1 LLVAGALALPL
12 GLVACGSDSGSSS
25 TTAKALAS
33 EGTGTASSD
42 EDEESE
48 EGHEVVPDAQ
58 VTAGLAELETM
69 GTAVVAAANAG
80 KATTDD
86 VDAMFDKWATF
97 EGTIKQNEVDLY
109 LTMEDSLAGLRAAAD
124 KNDGPAATTSMK
136 ALSDAVAAYLAKH
149 P

>member
-1 LLVAGALALPL
+1 LFLAGALALPV
-12 GLVACGSDSGSSS
+12 GLVACGSDSKSSS
-25 TTAKALAS
+25 TTEAAAS
-33 EGTGTASSD
+33 ESTGARSSD
-42 EDEESE
+42 EDAESE

-69 GTAVVAAANAG
+69 GAAVVVAANAG
-80 KATTDD
+80 NATTDD

-109 LTMEDSLAGLRAAAD
+109 LTMEDSLAGLRAAAE

-136 ALSDAVAAYLAKH
+136 ALSDAAAAYLAKH

>member
-1 LLVAGALALPL
+1 M
-12 GLVACGSDSGSSS
+12 ACGSDSSSSS
-25 TTAKALAS
+25 TAERSAGS
-33 EGTGTASSD
+33 EGTASESTGAASSD
-42 EDEESE
+42 EDSESE
-48 EGHEVVPDAQ
+48 EGHEVVPDSQ

-69 GTAVVAAANAG
+69 GAAVVAAADAG

-124 KNDGPAATTSMK
+124 KNDGPAATTAMK
-136 ALSDAVAAYLAKH
+136 ALSDASAAYLAKH